1 MSSINRSKGRTA
13 TASAAYRTGQSIT
26 TERTGVVHDY
36 TRKGGVVDLAM
47 YLPEGVPAMTTAE
60 LWNKAESAENRKN
73 STVARELLVAL
84 PHELTT
90 EQRRELVDVI
100 AASMVGR
107 YGVAVEAAIHQPGAE
122 GDERNHHAHMM
133 FTTRR
138 MDASGQLGEKTR
150 ELDVLPRG
158 SAEVIWIRLM
168 VQEHTNQALERA
180 GLDERVDWRSWAAR
194 AAEAR
199 AEFEKGPL
207 PLDQHADAMGR
218 WMETEGMQPT
228 MHEGPKVTAAK
239 RAAKRLKEPFE
250 STLAQENEL
259 RRERQELAQLDA
271 QIYHFEH
278 FAPLQA
284 AAAAAR
290 QQEQERQDQGR
301 RVAELRRQLSEA
313 KDANHQAQTTA
324 KNLRE
329 RLNAPTPAV
338 VAEAQRLRVL
348 VDQAKAQAQQ
358 WRAEHPKQAW
368 LADKLGRPLEVDRV
382 VTEAANRYNTSPEL
396 SQARQLQADRRE
408 LSAELERI
416 AAQLP
421 TLAKGPRRIED
432 ELLLHDGDELL
443 RQNIEDRLRVV
454 ETLEQSMDA
463 ERSDHVHGARMA
475 LVERLE
481 HSPTGTDLVQVYRD
495 AERLLT
501 TAQRLE
507 AGCAK
512 ARKLEVLEETKVAL
526 REARSLIEKN
536 PHRAQPELVEALSAI
551 QEQEAQNLKLR
562 GMDPGRWPELA
573 TLERLQGDAS
583 ALRDSVEGNHEQ
595 QAMSRPE
602 ERIQARSEPE
612 SGPEDK
618 PRSMPRMR

>member
-1 MSSINRSKGRTA
+1 
-13 TASAAYRTGQSIT
+13 
-26 TERTGVVHDY
+26 
-36 TRKGGVVDLAM
+36 M
-47 YLPEGVPAMTTAE
+47 YLPAGAPTMTTAE
-60 LWNKAESAENRKN
+60 LWNKAEFAENRKN

-90 EQRRELVDVI
+90 KQRRELVDAI
-100 AASMVGR
+100 AASMVGH
-107 YGVAVEAAIHQPGAE
+107 YGVAVEASIHKPGKE

-138 MDASGQLGEKTR
+138 MDTSGQLGEKTR

-158 SAEVIWIRLM
+158 SAEVMWIRFM
-168 VQEHTNQALERA
+168 VEEHTNQALERA

-194 AAEAR
+194 AAAAR
-199 AEFEKGPL
+199 AEFDIGPL

-239 RAAKRLKEPFE
+239 RAAKRLKEPFG
-250 STLAQENEL
+250 STLAEENDL
-259 RRERQELAQLDA
+259 RRDCQEMALLDA
-271 QIYHFEH
+271 QIYHFDH

-284 AAAAAR
+284 AAAAR
-290 QQEQERQDQGR
+290 QQEEERQEQGR

-313 KDANHQAQTTA
+313 QDANHQAQTTA
-324 KNLRE
+324 KDLRE
-329 RLNAPTPAV
+329 RLNAPTPAF
-338 VAEAQRLRVL
+338 VAESQRLRGL

-368 LADKLGRPLEVDRV
+368 LADKLGRSLEVDCV

-396 SQARQLQADRRE
+396 RQARQLQAESRE

-416 AAQLP
+416 EDRLP
-421 TLAKGPRRIED
+421 TLAKEPRRIED

-463 ERSDHVHGARMA
+463 KRCDHVRGVRME

-536 PHRAQPELVEALSAI
+536 LRRAQPELVEALNAI

-562 GMDPGRWPELA
+562 GMDPDRWPELA
-573 TLERLQGDAS
+573 TLERLQGDAR

-595 QAMSRPE
+595 HAIARPV
-602 ERIQARSEPE
+602 RSEPE

-618 PRSMPRMR
+618 PSSMPRMG

>member
-1 MSSINRSKGRTA
+1 
-13 TASAAYRTGQSIT
+13 
-26 TERTGVVHDY
+26 
-36 TRKGGVVDLAM
+36 M
-47 YLPEGVPAMTTAE
+47 YLPAGAPTMTTAE
-60 LWNKAESAENRKN
+60 LWNKAEFAESRKN

-90 EQRRELVDVI
+90 KQRRELVDAI
-100 AASMVGR
+100 AASMVGH
-107 YGVAVEAAIHQPGAE
+107 YGVAVEASIHKPGKE

-158 SAEVIWIRLM
+158 SAEVMWIRFM
-168 VQEHTNQALERA
+168 VEEHTNQALERA

-194 AAEAR
+194 AAAAR
-199 AEFEKGPL
+199 AEFDIGPL

-239 RAAKRLKEPFE
+239 RAAKRLKEPFG
-250 STLAQENEL
+250 STLAEENDL
-259 RRERQELAQLDA
+259 RRDCQEMALLDA
-271 QIYHFEH
+271 QIYHFDH

-284 AAAAAR
+284 AAAAR
-290 QQEQERQDQGR
+290 QQEEERQEQGR

-313 KDANHQAQTTA
+313 QDANHQAQTTA
-324 KNLRE
+324 KDLRE
-329 RLNAPTPAV
+329 RLNAPTPAF
-338 VAEAQRLRVL
+338 VAESQRLRGL

-368 LADKLGRPLEVDRV
+368 LADKLGRSLEVDCV

-396 SQARQLQADRRE
+396 RQARQLQAESRE

-416 AAQLP
+416 EDRLP
-421 TLAKGPRRIED
+421 TLAKEPRRIED

-463 ERSDHVHGARMA
+463 KRCDHVRGVRME

-536 PHRAQPELVEALSAI
+536 LRRAQPELVEALNAI

-562 GMDPGRWPELA
+562 GMDPDRWPELA
-573 TLERLQGDAS
+573 TLERLQGDAR

-595 QAMSRPE
+595 HAIARPV
-602 ERIQARSEPE
+602 RSEPE

-618 PRSMPRMR
+618 PSSMPRMG

>member
-13 TASAAYRTGQSIT
+13 TGSAAYRTGQNIT
-26 TERTGVVHDY
+26 TERTGVIHNFLPK
-36 TRKGGVVDLAM
+36 RHGVEEFAM
-47 YLPEGVPAMTTAE
+47 YLPAGAPTMTTAE
-60 LWNKAESAENRKN
+60 LWNKAEAAEARKN

-90 EQRRELVDVI
+90 KQRRELVDAI
-100 AASMVGR
+100 AASMVGH
-107 YGVAVEAAIHQPGAE
+107 YGVAVEASIHKPGKE

-138 MDASGQLGEKTR
+138 MDTSGQLGEKTR

-158 SAEVIWIRLM
+158 SAEVMWIRFM

-194 AAEAR
+194 AAAAR

-239 RAAKRLKEPFE
+239 RAAKRLKEPFG
-250 STLAQENEL
+250 STLAEENDL
-259 RRERQELAQLDA
+259 RRDCQEMALLDA
-271 QIYHFEH
+271 QIYHFDH

-290 QQEQERQDQGR
+290 QQEEERQEQGR
-301 RVAELRRQLSEA
+301 RVAELRSQLSEA
-313 KDANHQAQTTA
+313 QDANHQAQTTA
-324 KNLRE
+324 KDLRE
-329 RLNAPTPAV
+329 RLNAPTPAF
-338 VAEAQRLRVL
+338 VAESQRLRGL

-368 LADKLGRPLEVDRV
+368 LADKLGRTLEVDRV

-396 SQARQLQADRRE
+396 GQARQFQAESRE

-416 AAQLP
+416 EAQLP
-421 TLAKGPRRIED
+421 TLAKEPRRIED

-463 ERSDHVHGARMA
+463 KRCDHVRGVRME

-495 AERLLT
+495 TEGLLT

-536 PHRAQPELVEALSAI
+536 PRRAQPELVEALNAI

-562 GMDPGRWPELA
+562 GMDPDRWPELA
-573 TLERLQGDAS
+573 TLERLQGDAR

-595 QAMSRPE
+595 HAIARPV
-602 ERIQARSEPE
+602 RSEPE

-618 PRSMPRMR
+618 PSSMPRMG